1 MKITMVEPES
11 IAADLGLREGDDLLE
26 VNGKKVLDAIDY
38 RFHEE
43 EPELVLKI
51 ARDREVT
58 IFEIEKDEGER
69 VGIDFEDMK
78 ILACGNDCIF
88 CFVDQNPKGMR
99 KQLYFRDGDY
109 RLSFMYG
116 NYTTMTNAGPAIL
129 RRIIDQRLSPQYISV
144 HVTDYEVRKRLM
156 GLKKDDLILD
166 KIRQLH
172 DNGID
177 MHTQIVLCPGI
188 NDGEILEKTIADL
201 YSFNERIVSLA
212 IVPVGLT
219 DHRFGLHELKKVD
232 REYAIDLID
241 RIEAMQSGFRKEK
254 GRNFVYPSDEFYIV
268 AGRELPSASYY
279 DGYPQIENGV
289 GMVRLFLEDFRKQAK
304 KFPASVDSRKLTM
317 VTAELP
323 AGVIAETVLPRLK
336 QIDGLTVDLHVAKN
350 VLYGSSVTVAGLLS
364 GKCIYS
370 VLDGRDCGDLL
381 LLPPEILNADGVL
394 LDDTAL
400 AGIEQ
405 NLGIPVHVYDGSWKQ
420 VFQLLTETRE
430 TKEARQPGVV
440 TSHVGETEE

>member
-26 VNGKKVLDAIDY
+26 VNGRKVLDAIDY

-43 EPELVLKI
+43 EPELILKI

-58 IFEIEKDEGER
+58 IFEIEKEEGER

-78 ILACGNDCIF
+78 VLACGNDCIF

-99 KQLYFRDGDY
+99 QQLYFRDGDY

-129 RRIIDQRLSPQYISV
+129 KRIIDQRLSPQYISV
-144 HVTDYEVRKRLM
+144 HVTDYEVRKLLM

-188 NDGEILEKTIADL
+188 NDGEILSKTIADL
-201 YSFNERIVSLA
+201 YAFRERIVSLA

-219 DHRFGLHELKKVD
+219 DHRFGLHQLKKVD
-232 REYAIDLID
+232 REYAVDLID
-241 RIEAMQSGFRKEK
+241 RIETMQAGFRNET

-268 AGRELPSASYY
+268 AGRDLPPASYY
-279 DGYPQIENGV
+279 DSFPQIENGV

-304 KFPASVDSRKLTM
+304 KFPSSVGGRKLTM

-323 AGVIAETVLPRLK
+323 AGVMTEKVLPRLRSI
-336 QIDGLTVDLHVAKN
+336 QGLTVQMHIAKN
-350 VLYGSSVTVAGLLS
+350 TLYGSSVTVAGLLS
-364 GKCIYS
+364 AKCIYS
-370 VLDGRDCGDLL
+370 VLEGHDCGDLL

-400 AGIEQ
+400 TEIEQ
-405 NLGIPVHVYDGSWKQ
+405 ALGVAVHVYDGSWKQ
-420 VFQLLTETRE
+420 VFQLLTGMKE
-430 TKEARQPGVV
+430 TKDPGVA
-440 TSHVGETEE
+440 TSYVGETEE